1 MKKIRSLLVAACAA
15 AGLGFGAGAEAQ
27 QDFPNRPIRII
38 VPYAAGGA
46 TDILARMMGRGMQ
59 ERLGQPVIIDN
70 KPGAAGGIG
79 TALAAQA
86 AADGYTLLFGNSG
99 PNAINP
105 SMYKDLQYNAEKDFQ
120 AISNVADT
128 PFILVVPTKVPVK
141 NVKELI
147 ALGKAEPGKHFY
159 GSVGIGSASH
169 VTSEMLNVMAG
180 TKFQHV
186 PYKGS
191 GPASIAA
198 MAGEV
203 TMYFGSGPEISN
215 HVRAGTLR
223 PLAIST
229 DKRSPLAPDIPT
241 FAEAGLPGFVVNV
254 WFGLLAPAATP
265 RPIIDKL
272 NKVIV
277 DTVNSPEVQEGIRNA
292 NSVPAPSSPDEFQ
305 ARIKAD
311 IVKWGKVVKESGAQA
326 N

>member
-1 MKKIRSLLVAACAA
+1 
-15 AGLGFGAGAEAQ
+15 
-27 QDFPNRPIRII
+27 
-38 VPYAAGGA
+38 
-46 TDILARMMGRGMQ
+46 
-59 ERLGQPVIIDN
+59 
-70 KPGAAGGIG
+70 
-79 TALAAQA
+79 
-86 AADGYTLLFGNSG
+86 
-99 PNAINP
+99 
-105 SMYKDLQYNAEKDFQ
+105 
-120 AISNVADT
+120 
-128 PFILVVPTKVPVK
+128 VVPTKVPVK

-169 VTSEMLNVMAG
+169 ITSEMLNVMAG
-180 TKFQHV
+180 TRFQHV

-229 DKRSPLAPDIPT
+229 EKRSPLAPDIPT

-272 NKVIV
+272 NRVIV

-292 NSVPAPSSPDEFQ
+292 NSVPAPSTPDEFQ

-311 IVKWGKVVKESGAQA
+311 IVTWGKVVRESGAKA